1 MGVIQTINQ
10 NCRRCYSCVRDCPA
24 KAIKIV
30 EGQASVV
37 IERCISCGNCTVVC
51 SQNAKAYASGT
62 ERVLELLAGEKPV
75 VAMVAPSFPAD
86 DCGEDAERLVGALR
100 QLGFSHV
107 VEVAFGADLT
117 SRAYQAYIKEHPTG
131 TRVATACPAVAEYVR
146 KYNPDL
152 VGCLVPIV
160 SPMIAT
166 ALAVHAIHGKDHACV
181 FIGPCVAKKRE
192 MLDPQV
198 PAVVQAVLTFDEL
211 RRIFTERGVQVAA
224 ATPSDFDPPRAGSG
238 RLYPF
243 VGGLLKSAGLERN
256 TLNAEVMVLSGAPE
270 IIEVLGD
277 LRPDDPEPLFV
288 EPLMCRG
295 CYSGPAMRGDDRRLQ
310 RKRRVADYVK
320 SRLAEATT
328 PPTEM
333 PELDLRRAFT
343 PDDQR
348 LKEPTEQEI
357 RVILSR
363 TNKFTVEDELNC
375 GACGYT
381 TCRAKAVAVFRGLA
395 EEAMCLPFM
404 IEQAERVC
412 HELKVPW
419 PNLKDI
425 HRHLINTEKLASM
438 GQMAAGVAHELNNP
452 LGTILLYTNI
462 LMRKLKERP
471 DLDHDLELLV
481 DEANR
486 CKKIIGNLLDFARQ
500 NRAQIERTDIAEL
513 LRRVVEESLFALSDV
528 GPGLEVTCEAPIDL
542 FADIDKDQIGQVL
555 INLVKNGIEAMEGK
569 PGVVRLVA
577 VDVPATSRVRIAV
590 SDQGRGIA
598 PEARDKVFQPFFTT
612 KSLGRGTGLGLP
624 IAYGIVKMHS
634 GRIWFDSVQGQGTT
648 FTLELPK
655 TRSLRRSMP
664 TNDEKPQDSICR

>member
-1 MGVIQTINQ
+1 MGVIQTILQ
-10 NCRRCYSCVRDCPA
+10 NCRRCYSCVRECPA

-37 IERCISCGNCTVVC
+37 KERCIACGNCTVVC
-51 SQNAKAYASGT
+51 SQGAKAYESDT
-62 ERVLELLAGEKPV
+62 EQVLALLAQDRPV

-86 DCGEDAERLVGALR
+86 DCGQEPARLVGALR
-100 QLGFSHV
+100 TLGFARV

-117 SRAYQAYIKEHPTG
+117 NRAYQDYIKDHPSG
-131 TRVATACPAVAEYVR
+131 TRLATACPAVVEYVR
-146 KYNPDL
+146 KYVPDL

-166 ALAVHAIHGKDHACV
+166 AMAVKKHYGEDHACV
-181 FIGPCVAKKRE
+181 FIGPCVSKKLERR
-192 MLDPQV
+192 DPKI
-198 PAVVQAVLTFDEL
+198 PAVVHAVLTFDEL
-211 RRIFTERGVQVAA
+211 RRMFGERNIRLSAA
-224 ATPSDFDPPRAGSG
+224 PESDFDPPHAGNG
-238 RLYPF
+238 RLYPMI
-243 VGGLLKSAGLERN
+243 GGLLKGAGLERS
-256 TLNAEVMVLSGAPE
+256 TLNAEVMVLSGASE
-270 IIEVLGD
+270 ILDVFAD
-277 LRPDDPEPLFV
+277 LRPDDPQPLFI

-295 CYSGPAMRGDDRRLQ
+295 CHNGPAMRGEKRRPQ

-320 SRLAEATT
+320 SRMEQSEG

-333 PELDLRRAFT
+333 PDLDLHRSFT
-343 PDDQR
+343 VDDQR

-357 RVILSR
+357 RVILAR

-375 GACGYT
+375 GACGYE
-381 TCRAKAVAVFRGLA
+381 TCRAKAVAVYRGLA

-412 HELKVPW
+412 HELNVPW

-452 LGTILLYTNI
+452 LGTILLYTNLI
-462 LMRKLKERP
+462 ARKLKDRP
-471 DLDHDLELLV
+471 ELDHDLKLLT

-500 NRAQIERTDIAEL
+500 NRVQLEPTNVSEL
-513 LRRVVEESLFALSDV
+513 FQRVVEESLFTLRDT
-528 GPGLEVTCEAPIDL
+528 GPGLRISCEAPPDL
-542 FADIDKDQIGQVL
+542 VVDLDKDQIGQVL
-555 INLVKNGIEAMEGK
+555 INLVKNGIEAMEGTS
-569 PGVVRLVA
+569 GTVRLLA
-577 VDVPATSRVRIAV
+577 VDEPATGRVRMAV
-590 SDQGRGIA
+590 SDEGRGIS

-634 GRIWFDSVQGQGTT
+634 GRIWFDSEAGRGTT
-648 FTLELPK
+648 FTIELPK
-655 TRSLRRSMP
+655 TQSLRRS
-664 TNDEKPQDSICR
+664 TLYGEKSQDSICR